1 VSLVF
6 LSYASEDD
14 LTPGGTPGGW
24 VTIIE
29 QALQFELRRL
39 KGVKLWRDRRD
50 FNLPGPVRDRLS
62 DVIRQADF
70 LLPVISHDY
79 NSKSYTVFEIGE
91 FLRRLGASNRKAVDY
106 IVPLLPRP
114 FPEDEFL
121 DELSGL
127 KWVQFFEP
135 SAATS
140 YTPFVEADGKQSEKF
155 WGAVRQVVKLIEEQ
169 IKTAP
174 ADPPKATVYLARAA
188 DEQIDFRLTV
198 SNELDSKHCR
208 ITPRP
213 PWPVSEADART
224 FLSNSLAQSQ
234 FSIHLLGATPGRE
247 QRSGLGGLSTLQ
259 LDLAAERQ
267 KKDARFRRLIWMQP
281 DIKPSDPLQKALIDS
296 LENGTRLSARD
307 EFVRGGIEAFKEV
320 IHDELARV
328 AALPQQP
335 PQVAAQ

>member
-1 VSLVF
+1 MGQQVSLVF

-14 LTPGGTPGGW
+14 LTPSGTPGGW
-24 VTIIE
+24 VTIID

-62 DVIRQADF
+62 DAIKQADF

-91 FLRRLGASNRKAVDY
+91 FLRRLSANNRKAVDY
-106 IVPLLPRP
+106 IIPLLSRP
-114 FPEDEFL
+114 FSEDDFL

-155 WGAVRQVVKLIEEQ
+155 WGAVRQVVKMIEEQ
-169 IKTAP
+169 LRAVP
-174 ADPPKATVYLARAA
+174 PDPPKATVYLARAA

-213 PWPVSEADART
+213 PWPVSEAGART

-247 QRSGLGGLSTLQ
+247 LRSGLGGLSTLQ
-259 LDLAAERQ
+259 LDLAADRQ
-267 KKDARFRRLIWMQP
+267 KQDAKFRRLIWMQP
-281 DIKPSDPLQKALIDS
+281 DIKPSDPAQKALIDS
-296 LENGTRLSARD
+296 LENGERLTARD
-307 EFVRGGIEAFKEV
+307 EFVRGNIEEFKEV
-320 IHDELARV
+320 IHDELARMS
-328 AALPQQP
+328 PP
-335 PQVAAQ
+335 PQVAAP